1 MIGGAMRV
9 LFVGDVMGK
18 PGRRALGRALPELRR
33 SMGPFDFVVAN
44 GENAAAGFGITA
56 SVAQELFNAG
66 VDVITG
72 GNHSFDKRE
81 AQELMEEDPR
91 ILRPANY
98 PPGVPGRGSG
108 VFTKGAMRLGVV
120 NLQGRAMQ
128 HPIDCPFRRA
138 LEEIE
143 ALGERCVLVDFHA
156 ETTSEKRALGLFL
169 DGRVSAVIGTHTHV
183 QTADE
188 DLLPRG
194 TAYITDAG
202 MTGGAGGIIGM
213 TYQSVIPRFLLGT
226 PSKFE
231 VCGEDIRFCG
241 VVVDIC
247 PETGLAL
254 RVKRVMM
261 RLSEPMEG
269 QD

>member
-1 MIGGAMRV
+1 MTSSLLRV

-18 PGRRALGRALPELRR
+18 PGRRALCMALPEVRS
-33 SMGPFDFVVAN
+33 SMGPFHFVVAN
-44 GENAAAGFGITA
+44 GENAAGGFGLTR
-56 SVAQELFNAG
+56 SVAEELFRAG

-81 AQELMEEDPR
+81 ALDLMAEDPR

-98 PPGVPGRGSG
+98 PPGVPGRGAG
-108 VFTKGAMRLGVV
+108 VFVKGHARLGVV
-120 NLQGRAMQ
+120 NLQGRALQ

-138 LEEIE
+138 LEEVD

-202 MTGGAGGIIGM
+202 MTGGAGGVIGM
-213 TYQSVIPRFLLGT
+213 TYQSVIQRFLNGT

-231 VCGEDIRFCG
+231 VCEDDLRFCG
-241 VVVDIC
+241 VVLDLC

-254 RVKRVMM
+254 GIRRVNV
-261 RLSEPMEG
+261 RLGGAPS
-269 QD
+269 

>member
-1 MIGGAMRV
+1 MIDPGVMRV

-18 PGRRALGRALPELRR
+18 PGRRLLPGVLKDLASER
-33 SMGPFDFVVAN
+33 GPFHFVVAN
-44 GENAAAGFGITA
+44 GENAAAGFGITRP
-56 SVAQELFNAG
+56 VAEELFAAG

-81 AQELMEEDPR
+81 AAEMLAEDLR

-108 VFTKGAMRLGVV
+108 VYRKGDMCLGVL
-120 NLQGRAMQ
+120 NLQGRALQ

-138 LEEIE
+138 QEELE
-143 ALGERCVLVDFHA
+143 ALEARCVLVDFHA

-188 DLLPRG
+188 ELLPKG
-194 TAYITDAG
+194 TGYITDAG
-202 MTGGAGGIIGM
+202 MTGGSGGVIGM
-213 TYQSVIPRFLLGT
+213 RYESVIPRFIYGT

-231 VCGEDIRFCG
+231 VCDERLRFCG
-241 VVVDIC
+241 VVVEIC
-247 PETGLAL
+247 THTGLAL
-254 RVKRVMM
+254 SIQRVRID
-261 RLSEPMEG
+261 L
-269 QD
+269 